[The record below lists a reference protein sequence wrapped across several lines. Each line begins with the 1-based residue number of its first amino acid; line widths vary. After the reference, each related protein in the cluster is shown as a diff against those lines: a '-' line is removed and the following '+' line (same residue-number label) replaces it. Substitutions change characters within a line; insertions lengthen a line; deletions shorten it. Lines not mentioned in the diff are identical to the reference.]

1 MPTYLHPGVYVE
13 EIPSGARPIESAGT
27 STAAI
32 IGFAAKGPIGKP
44 TLIFSWKQYQQI
56 FGGIQSY
63 HGETIDVDYMGH
75 TVQAFFSNGG
85 GKAYIV
91 RLAPGSSASTADLA
105 IPGTGASF
113 QFIDV
118 EAASAG
124 DWANGKQI
132 RLTLADSS
140 QTLPRYNLE
149 VGANN
154 SDGEFEA
161 LESFLDVT
169 LVAGDADHAANIVNA
184 NSNYIRL
191 KDEAPGSGSFNPA
204 DGNHLMVGKLV
215 GGDISGLDISTEF
228 ATAKNLKLKVS
239 GTVVT
244 PNIVIQHH
252 VQNMNS
258 LVQIAAHIQ
267 KHVRDAGAAL
277 STPNPALDNFECY
290 VENGSLALVAGA
302 LGSTAEVKPENVTNN
317 ARADLR
323 LHGNMSGSSNFTGQ
337 RSLDETRKT
346 VVQTTLES
354 GSNGSVPV
362 SKADYDPVFAEFKD
376 NRNINIVLIPDHAY
390 DKADPASKS
399 ILDAAKAHCEATKNR
414 MVILDPPKGLKLIS
428 EGDFKPLGMPSS
440 TYTATYYPWVEVA
453 NPHYHPE
460 KRAHLSPTYLVPP
473 SGFAAG
479 MWAKTDGRRGVW
491 KAPAGLQTGL
501 TGAVRTEFVVGDD
514 AQDQLNPIGVNCYR
528 TILTEPVIWG
538 TRTLATR
545 ADPEWRY
552 VPIRRTA
559 MMIEESIYRGIQW
572 AVFEPNDHNLWGSL
586 RLNIETFM
594 DGLHRSGAFQG
605 EKASD
610 AYFVQCGLGSTMT
623 QGDIDAG
630 RVIVEVGFAPLKPA
644 EFVIVRI
651 QQKTAQL

>member
-91 RLAPGSSASTADLA
+91 RLAPGSSAAQADLA
-105 IPGTGASF
+105 VPGATGTGTTLNTKF
-113 QFIDV
+113 KFIDV
-118 EAASAG
+118 EGVSAG
-124 DWANGKQI
+124 DWSNGLKLQ
-132 RLTLADSS
+132 LVLADAS
-140 QTLPRYNLE
+140 QDPPRYNLA
-149 VGANN
+149 VGTLND
-154 SDGEFEA
+154 DGEFEA

-169 LVAGDADHAANIVNA
+169 FEAGHADHAANIVNA
-184 NSNYIRL
+184 NSAYIAL
-191 KDEAPGSGSFNPA
+191 KNENPGA
-204 DGNHLMVGKLV
+204 
-215 GGDISGLDISTEF
+215 GGFVTAEVDPFKIARNTSDDISGIDV
-228 ATAKNLKLKVS
+228 ATDFRQLKNLKLKVD
-239 GTVVT
+239 GGDTIT
-244 PNIVIQHH
+244 IGIDGM
-252 VQNMNS
+252 VQTTIEA
-258 LVQIAAHIQ
+258 IAAHIQ
-267 KHVRDAGAAL
+267 KEVRSSPDGHSDFSAFIEDGKLVLLSGTAGNSSDIEL
-277 STPNPALDNFECY
+277 PA
-290 VENGSLALVAGA
+290 S
-302 LGSTAEVKPENVTNN
+302 GSTAKGKLKLTDSATVTKD
-317 ARADLR
+317 AA
-323 LHGNMSGSSNFTGQ
+323 
-337 RSLDETRKT
+337 
-346 VVQTTLES
+346 VVAALQNSTLTTLA
-354 GSNGSVPV
+354 GGTNGSVPV
-362 SKADYDPVFAEFKD
+362 SKADYDPAFAEFKD

-479 MWAKTDGRRGVW
+479 IWAKTDGRRGVW

>member
-1 MPTYLHPGVYVE
+1 
-13 EIPSGARPIESAGT
+13 
-27 STAAI
+27 
-32 IGFAAKGPIGKP
+32 
-44 TLIFSWKQYQQI
+44 
-56 FGGIQSY
+56 
-63 HGETIDVDYMGH
+63 
-75 TVQAFFSNGG
+75 
-85 GKAYIV
+85 
-91 RLAPGSSASTADLA
+91 
-105 IPGTGASF
+105 
-113 QFIDV
+113 
-118 EAASAG
+118 
-124 DWANGKQI
+124 
-132 RLTLADSS
+132 
-140 QTLPRYNLE
+140 
-149 VGANN
+149 
-154 SDGEFEA
+154 
-161 LESFLDVT
+161 
-169 LVAGDADHAANIVNA
+169 
-184 NSNYIRL
+184 
-191 KDEAPGSGSFNPA
+191 
-204 DGNHLMVGKLV
+204 
-215 GGDISGLDISTEF
+215 
-228 ATAKNLKLKVS
+228 
-239 GTVVT
+239 
-244 PNIVIQHH
+244 
-252 VQNMNS
+252 
-258 LVQIAAHIQ
+258 
-267 KHVRDAGAAL
+267 
-277 STPNPALDNFECY
+277 
-290 VENGSLALVAGA
+290 
-302 LGSTAEVKPENVTNN
+302 
-317 ARADLR
+317 
-323 LHGNMSGSSNFTGQ
+323 
-337 RSLDETRKT
+337 
-346 VVQTTLES
+346 
-354 GSNGSVPV
+354 
-362 SKADYDPVFAEFKD
+362 
-376 NRNINIVLIPDHAY
+376 
-390 DKADPASKS
+390 
-399 ILDAAKAHCEATKNR
+399 
-414 MVILDPPKGLKLIS
+414 MVILDPPNGLKLIS

-479 MWAKTDGRRGVW
+479 IWAKTDGRRGVW

>member
-44 TLIFSWKQYQQI
+44 TLIFSWKQYQNI

-63 HGETIDVDYMGH
+63 HGDTIDVDYMGH

-91 RLAPGSSASTADLA
+91 RLASGANASTADLA

-118 EAASAG
+118 ESTSSG

-132 RLTLADSS
+132 RLILADST
-140 QTLPRYNLE
+140 QTPPRFNLE
-149 VGANN
+149 VGENN

-184 NSNYIRL
+184 NSSYIRL
-191 KDEAPGSGSFNPA
+191 KDEAPGGGSFNPA
-204 DGNHLMVGKLV
+204 DGNHLMVGKLF

-228 ATAKNLKLKVS
+228 ATAKNLKLEVS

-252 VQNMNS
+252 AQNMNS

-302 LGSTAEVKPENVTNN
+302 LGSTAEVKPKTVSNN
-317 ARADLR
+317 AMTVLKINSAGDISNL
-323 LHGNMSGSSNFTGQ
+323 SGQ
-337 RSLDETRKT
+337 AALDKTRET
-346 VVQTTLES
+346 VVQTTIAG

-414 MVILDPPKGLKLIS
+414 MVILDPPKGKKLIS

-501 TGAVRTEFVVGDD
+501 TGAVRTEFVD
-514 AQDQLNPIGVNCYR
+514 
-528 TILTEPVIWG
+528 VIV
-538 TRTLATR
+538 RTLA
-545 ADPEWRY
+545 
-552 VPIRRTA
+552 V
-559 MMIEESIYRGIQW
+559 
-572 AVFEPNDHNLWGSL
+572 
-586 RLNIETFM
+586 
-594 DGLHRSGAFQG
+594 
-605 EKASD
+605 
-610 AYFVQCGLGSTMT
+610 
-623 QGDIDAG
+623 
-630 RVIVEVGFAPLKPA
+630 
-644 EFVIVRI
+644 
-651 QQKTAQL
+651 

>member
-91 RLAPGSSASTADLA
+91 RLAPGSSAAQADLA
-105 IPGTGASF
+105 VPGATGTGTTLNSKF
-113 QFIDV
+113 KFIDV
-118 EAASAG
+118 ESVSAG
-124 DWANGKQI
+124 DWSNGLKLQ
-132 RLTLADSS
+132 LVLADAS
-140 QTLPRYNLE
+140 QTPPRYNLA
-149 VGANN
+149 VGTLND
-154 SDGEFEA
+154 DGEFEA

-169 LVAGDADHAANIVNA
+169 FEAGHADHAANIVNA
-184 NSNYIRL
+184 NSAYIAL
-191 KDEAPGSGSFNPA
+191 KNENPGSGSFVAAETDPFKIARNIS
-204 DGNHLMVGKLV
+204 
-215 GGDISGLDISTEF
+215 GDISPSILNVGTEF
-228 ATAKNLKLKVS
+228 STAKNLKLRVD
-239 GTVVT
+239 GGAAITVAIDGSAQT
-244 PNIVIQHH
+244 TIEA
-252 VQNMNS
+252 
-258 LVQIAAHIQ
+258 IAAHIQ
-267 KHVRDAGAAL
+267 NAVRTNGHPEFSAYIEGGKLVLVSGTAGGGSAIVVQNSAGKTSLKLTHATLTGNDAVVAAL
-277 STPNPALDNFECY
+277 QNSTL
-290 VENGSLALVAGA
+290 
-302 LGSTAEVKPENVTNN
+302 
-317 ARADLR
+317 
-323 LHGNMSGSSNFTGQ
+323 
-337 RSLDETRKT
+337 
-346 VVQTTLES
+346 TTLS
-354 GSNGSVPV
+354 GGSNGSVPV

-479 MWAKTDGRRGVW
+479 IWAKTDGRRGVW

>member
-32 IGFAAKGPIGKP
+32 IGFAAKGPVGKP
-44 TLIFSWKQYQQI
+44 TLIFSWKQYQNI

-91 RLAPGSSASTADLA
+91 RLAPGSSASSADLA

-140 QTLPRYNLE
+140 QTPPRYNLE

-191 KDEAPGSGSFNPA
+191 KNEAPGSGSFNAA
-204 DGNHLMVGKLV
+204 DGAHLMVGKLTS
-215 GGDISGLDISTEF
+215 GDLSGLDISAAF
-228 ATAKNLKLKVS
+228 SSAKILKLTINTNNVPDIS
-239 GTVVT
+239 IAHDAT
-244 PNIVIQHH
+244 
-252 VQNMNS
+252 NMNS
-258 LVQIAAHIQ
+258 LDQIAAHIQ
-267 KHVRDAGAAL
+267 KSVRDAGAGN
-277 STPNPALDNFECY
+277 TPEFDNFECY
-290 VENGSLALVAGA
+290 VENASLVLVSGVLGA
-302 LGSTAEVKPENVTNN
+302 AAKVIVRTGGADNARTDLKFTNN
-317 ARADLR
+317 TKTSD
-323 LHGNMSGSSNFTGQ
+323 FTGQ
-337 RSLDETRKT
+337 QSLDESRKT

-479 MWAKTDGRRGVW
+479 IWAKTDGRRGVW

-514 AQDQLNPIGVNCYR
+514 AQDQLNPICVNCYR

-594 DGLHRSGAFQG
+594 DGPHRSGAFQG

>member
-44 TLIFSWKQYQQI
+44 TLIFSWKQYQNI

-91 RLAPGSSASTADLA
+91 RLAAGATSSSTDLGIPAAS
-105 IPGTGASF
+105 GAPFDS
-113 QFIDV
+113 IDI

-124 DWANGKQI
+124 VWANGKQI
-132 RLTLADSS
+132 RLTLVDSS
-140 QTLPRYNLE
+140 QAPPRFNLE
-149 VGANN
+149 VGDNN
-154 SDGEFEA
+154 LDGEFET

-169 LVAGDADHAANIVNA
+169 LVAGDADHAANIVNT
-184 NSNYIRL
+184 NSEYIRL
-191 KDEAPGSGSFNPA
+191 KDQMPTVGNFNPTG
-204 DGNHLMVGKLV
+204 GNHLMVGKLI
-215 GGDISGLDISTEF
+215 GGDISGLDVSVTF
-228 ATAKNLKLKVS
+228 ATARNLKLEVS
-239 GTVVT
+239 GTVVS
-244 PNIVIQHH
+244 PNIAIEHH
-252 VQNMNS
+252 AQDMNS
-258 LVQIAAHIQ
+258 IEQIAAHIQ
-267 KHVRDAGAAL
+267 KHVRDAGAGL
-277 STPNPALDNFECY
+277 KPELDNFECY
-290 VENGSLALVAGA
+290 VENGSLVLIAGD
-302 LGSTAEVKPENVTNN
+302 LGPVAEVKPKTVTDN
-317 ARADLR
+317 AASALKINASNDI
-323 LHGNMSGSSNFTGQ
+323 SNFTGQ
-337 RSLDETRKT
+337 NSVDEDCKT
-346 VVQTTLES
+346 VIQTTLTG

-390 DKADPASKS
+390 DKVDAASKS

-479 MWAKTDGRRGVW
+479 IWAKTDGRRGVW

-605 EKASD
+605 EKSSD
-610 AYFVQCGLGSTMT
+610 AYFVQCGLGTTMT

>member
-44 TLIFSWKQYQQI
+44 TLIFSWKQYQQT

-91 RLAPGSSASTADLA
+91 RLAPGATPSSSGLA
-105 IPGTGASF
+105 IPGTLTGTTLDA
-113 QFIDV
+113 INV
-118 EAASAG
+118 EAKSSG
-124 DWANGKQI
+124 VWANDLVTK
-132 RLTLADSS
+132 LTVTDSS
-140 QTLPRYNLE
+140 TSPITTTLSI
-149 VGANN
+149 GQIN
-154 SDGEFEA
+154 SDGEFESIEDITGLQLA
-161 LESFLDVT
+161 GDLNLQSSQEAIQFVNTNSKYVNFTTDSATVNSADLSAFETAIVTSTADIVDSNGDLIPLTGSTPEPWSKLKKFKIRVDGANAVQVDVGPPT
-169 LVAGDADHAANIVNA
+169 QITSLAEVAQHIETTVAAVHPGFTCTVAGNKLCLTSGTSGATSRLVIAGASNTDKTDEFLRIDGQNQTGA
-184 NSNYIRL
+184 NSA
-191 KDEAPGSGSFNPA
+191 KKGFNT
-204 DGNHLMVGKLV
+204 
-215 GGDISGLDISTEF
+215 I
-228 ATAKNLKLKVS
+228 
-239 GTVVT
+239 
-244 PNIVIQHH
+244 
-252 VQNMNS
+252 
-258 LVQIAAHIQ
+258 
-267 KHVRDAGAAL
+267 
-277 STPNPALDNFECY
+277 
-290 VENGSLALVAGA
+290 
-302 LGSTAEVKPENVTNN
+302 GST
-317 ARADLR
+317 
-323 LHGNMSGSSNFTGQ
+323 
-337 RSLDETRKT
+337 
-346 VVQTTLES
+346 TTLAG

>member
-44 TLIFSWKQYQQI
+44 TLIFSWKQYQNI

-63 HGETIDVDYMGH
+63 HGDTIDVDYMGH

-91 RLAPGSSASTADLA
+91 RLAPGSSAAQADLA
-105 IPGTGASF
+105 VPGATGTGTTLNTQF
-113 QFIDV
+113 KFIDV
-118 EAASAG
+118 EGVSAG
-124 DWANGKQI
+124 DWSNGLKLQ
-132 RLTLADSS
+132 LVLADAS
-140 QTLPRYNLE
+140 QTPPRYNLA
-149 VGANN
+149 VGTLND
-154 SDGEFEA
+154 DGEFEA

-169 LVAGDADHAANIVNA
+169 FEAGDPDHAANIVNA
-184 NSNYIRL
+184 NSAYIAL
-191 KDEAPGSGSFNPA
+191 KNESPGAGSFVTAEVDPFKIARNTS
-204 DGNHLMVGKLV
+204 N
-215 GGDISGLDISTEF
+215 DISAIDVAADLTPQ
-228 ATAKNLKLKVS
+228 KNLKLKVDGGNTITIGIDGS
-239 GTVVT
+239 VQTT
-244 PNIVIQHH
+244 IQA
-252 VQNMNS
+252 
-258 LVQIAAHIQ
+258 IAAHIQ
-267 KHVRDAGAAL
+267 NEVRSSPNGHQDFSAFIEDGKLVLLSGTAGSSSNIDL
-277 STPNPALDNFECY
+277 PA
-290 VENGSLALVAGA
+290 S
-302 LGSTAEVKPENVTNN
+302 GSTAKGKLKLSNATVTGN
-317 ARADLR
+317 AAVVAALQT
-323 LHGNMSGSSNFTGQ
+323 SS
-337 RSLDETRKT
+337 
-346 VVQTTLES
+346 VTTLS
-354 GSNGSVPV
+354 GGSNGSVPV
-362 SKADYDPVFAEFKD
+362 SKADYDPAFAEFKD

-514 AQDQLNPIGVNCYR
+514 AQDQLNPIGVNCFR

-605 EKASD
+605 EKSSD
-610 AYFVQCGLGSTMT
+610 AYFVQCGLGTTMT

>member
-91 RLAPGSSASTADLA
+91 RLAPGSSAAQADLA
-105 IPGTGASF
+105 VPGATGTGTTLNSKF
-113 QFIDV
+113 KFIDV
-118 EAASAG
+118 ESVSAG
-124 DWANGKQI
+124 DWSNGLKLQ
-132 RLTLADSS
+132 LVLADAS
-140 QTLPRYNLE
+140 QTPPRYNLA
-149 VGANN
+149 VGTLND
-154 SDGEFEA
+154 DGEFEA

-169 LVAGDADHAANIVNA
+169 FEAGHADHAANIVNA
-184 NSNYIRL
+184 NSAYIAL
-191 KDEAPGSGSFNPA
+191 KNENPGSGSFVAAETDPFRIARNTS
-204 DGNHLMVGKLV
+204 N
-215 GGDISGLDISTEF
+215 DISGIDVVADFTPL
-228 ATAKNLKLKVS
+228 KNLKLKVD
-239 GTVVT
+239 GGNTIT
-244 PNIVIQHH
+244 IGIDGM
-252 VQNMNS
+252 VQRTIEA
-258 LVQIAAHIQ
+258 IAAHIQ
-267 KHVRDAGAAL
+267 NQVRSSSNGHLDFSAFIEDGKLVLLSGTAGNSSNIEL
-277 STPNPALDNFECY
+277 PA
-290 VENGSLALVAGA
+290 S
-302 LGSTAEVKPENVTNN
+302 GSTAKGKLKLSNATVKED
-317 ARADLR
+317 AA
-323 LHGNMSGSSNFTGQ
+323 
-337 RSLDETRKT
+337 
-346 VVQTTLES
+346 VVAALQNSTLTTLA
-354 GSNGSVPV
+354 GGTNGSVPV

-479 MWAKTDGRRGVW
+479 IWAKTDGRRGVW